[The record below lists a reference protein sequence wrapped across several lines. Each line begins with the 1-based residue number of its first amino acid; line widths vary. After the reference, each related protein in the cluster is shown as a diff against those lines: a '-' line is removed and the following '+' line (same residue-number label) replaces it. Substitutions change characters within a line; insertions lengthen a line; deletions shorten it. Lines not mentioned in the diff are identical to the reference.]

1 MGGLPSASPE
11 PLGGATLIASEAFQ
25 EISQTKQS
33 SSQLVPTLS
42 PSVWYS
48 RQWNVFHYEIGILES
63 STPACLHRIDIY
75 TIMNNTLYGT

>member
-1 MGGLPSASPE
+1 MGGLPSAPPE

-42 PSVWYS
+42 SS
-48 RQWNVFHYEIGILES
+48 AVFQAVECFPL
-63 STPACLHRIDIY
+63 
-75 TIMNNTLYGT
+75 